1 MDMAPGVRE
10 ILHYSL
16 LKPNGITYPLP
27 EFLIGGTFCF
37 VKQYVNAILP
47 QISNFPDWTPS

>member
-1 MDMAPGVRE
+1 MEMAPGVRE

-27 EFLIGGTFCF
+27 EFLIGGTLC
-37 VKQYVNAILP
+37 VIL
-47 QISNFPDWTPS
+47 QVQKDWGFSCLNLFN